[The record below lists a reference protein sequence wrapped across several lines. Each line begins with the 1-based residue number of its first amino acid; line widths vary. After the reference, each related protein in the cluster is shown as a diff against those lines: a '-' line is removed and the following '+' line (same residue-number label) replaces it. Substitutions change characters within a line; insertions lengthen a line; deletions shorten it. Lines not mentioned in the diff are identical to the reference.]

1 VSVPVV
7 LDVIVGP
14 LREVRSYGRPSAHTY
29 TIHACVKVAGRSIT
43 MNAAMDG
50 SWMEQR

>member
-14 LREVRSYGRPSAHTY
+14 LREIRSYGRPSAHTHI
-29 TIHACVKVAGRSIT
+29 IHACVR
-43 MNAAMDG
+43 
-50 SWMEQR
+50 